1 MAEIT
6 TAIRSDVIAPA
17 KFGMKP
23 VDSSVKTLGKGPIEA
38 PCTITKVRPRNTSMP
53 ASVTMKLG
61 IFR

>member
-1 MAEIT
+1 MT
-6 TAIRSDVIAPA
+6 IAVQEPA
-17 KFGMKP
+17 NCGMKP
-23 VDSSVKTLGKGPIEA
+23 VDSSVKALGNGPIDE